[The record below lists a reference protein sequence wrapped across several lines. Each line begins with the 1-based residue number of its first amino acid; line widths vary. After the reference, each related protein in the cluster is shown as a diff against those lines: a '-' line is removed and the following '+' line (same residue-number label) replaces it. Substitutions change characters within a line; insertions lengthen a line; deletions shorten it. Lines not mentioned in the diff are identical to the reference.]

1 MKRKELLET
10 AAKITAGEREDHYG
24 SPEDNFATIAAFW
37 NAYIERVVTA
47 RKESC
52 VGLNAADVAAMMI
65 LLKVARLGADQ
76 YHLDSWVDIAGY
88 ASCGGEIVEPTVE
101 DS

>member
-1 MKRKELLET
+1 
-10 AAKITAGEREDHYG
+10 
-24 SPEDNFATIAAFW
+24 
-37 NAYIERVVTA
+37 
-47 RKESC
+47 
-52 VGLNAADVAAMMI
+52 MI

-76 YHLDSWVDIAGY
+76 YHLDSWIDIAGY